1 MTGAL
6 VAVFFAVAVLG
17 SPGAPD
23 RKCVIAVAPVGDV
36 SVERIEA
43 LSSTLRETFGCE
55 IEIAPPVPLPSS
67 GWNACFFNY
76 MLAVPKFR
84 Q

>member
-1 MTGAL
+1 LTGAL

-76 MLAVPKFR
+76 MLGVPKFR